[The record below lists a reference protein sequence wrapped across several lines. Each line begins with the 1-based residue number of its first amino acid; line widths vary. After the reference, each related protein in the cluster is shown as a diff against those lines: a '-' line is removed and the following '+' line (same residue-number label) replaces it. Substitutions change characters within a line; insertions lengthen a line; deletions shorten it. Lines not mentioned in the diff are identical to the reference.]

1 VIYVV
6 VGNYEVYNPGSGYS
20 DLIDFNQY
28 VTDNKADLKNMKQP
42 TYTYVD
48 MSNNKK
54 YTVVPYAID
63 VQVWQSGKQI
73 DVREFKTLDE
83 LKGWANE

>member
-1 VIYVV
+1 MIYVV

-20 DLIDFNQY
+20 DLIDLNQC
-28 VTDNKADLKNMKQP
+28 VTDNKADLKDMKVP

-48 MSNNKK
+48 MSNDKK

-73 DVREFKTLDE
+73 EKHDFKTLDE
-83 LKGWANE
+83 LKRWASK

>member
-1 VIYVV
+1 MIYVV

-28 VTDNKADLKNMKQP
+28 VTDDKADLKNMKQP
-42 TYTYVD
+42 TYTYED

-54 YTVVPYAID
+54 YTVVPYSLD
-63 VQVWQSGKQI
+63 VQVWENGKQI
-73 DVREFKTLDE
+73 AVHDFKKLED